1 MYNKLKRRLKA
12 EEQARKQT
20 IVQEQTLSA
29 NDEVTSRHENN
40 DQELYSNVS
49 PSEETKKNDLSS
61 LLTTKS
67 VQDSTIKTEWIF
79 FMIYRTCIFKAFFKM
94 QTSFLYDL
102 HNDSLNIQIMA
113 DLQFY
118 YDQTKFAIINIRIN
132 RGDII
137 VRTKDDELSLISSE
151 LIILTLTL
159 H

>member
-1 MYNKLKRRLKA
+1 MPFYHKCTMSSLVDENSEEQLSIEEKISKNLNKLSTIYFQNVFTLSELKRRLKA

-40 DQELYSNVS
+40 DQELN
-49 PSEETKKNDLSS
+49 PN
-61 LLTTKS
+61 
-67 VQDSTIKTEWIF
+67 
-79 FMIYRTCIFKAFFKM
+79 
-94 QTSFLYDL
+94 
-102 HNDSLNIQIMA
+102 IMA

-137 VRTKDDELSLISSE
+137 GTYGKPSN
-151 LIILTLTL
+151 TN
-159 H
+159 